1 MHKEITDQ
9 TQFAVVVDKEENILQ
24 GLQVCRTVSTLSGS
38 FQLTHNNKYQNQ
50 LQHVKTQSGGNLFFE
65 VD

>member
-24 GLQVCRTVSTLSGS
+24 GLQVCRTVAGS
-38 FQLTHNNKYQNQ
+38 FQLTHNSKYQNQ
-50 LQHVKTQSGGNLFFE
+50 LQHVKTQSGGNLFF
-65 VD
+65 